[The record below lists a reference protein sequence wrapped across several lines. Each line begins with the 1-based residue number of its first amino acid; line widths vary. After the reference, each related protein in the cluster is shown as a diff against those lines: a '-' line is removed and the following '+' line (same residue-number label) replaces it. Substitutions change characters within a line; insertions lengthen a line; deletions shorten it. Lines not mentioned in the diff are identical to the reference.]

1 MAAPK
6 RNRMKSDDC
15 LHEKTRELAQT
26 TQLVKRLR
34 QYALNQKDD
43 MGQEVKLETGRI
55 RAIEILLNKTV
66 PNLTSTTFEG
76 KIDATLTLEKLSEDE
91 LTARIAELTED

>member
-6 RNRMKSDDC
+6 RNRMKSDDV

-34 QYALNQKDD
+34 QYALGQKDD
-43 MGQEVKLETGRI
+43 MGQEVKLESTRI
-55 RAIEILLNKTV
+55 RAIEILLSKTL
-66 PNLTSTTFEG
+66 PSLQATDITTKGQPVTPVLNVKG
-76 KIDATLTLEKLSEDE
+76 KE
-91 LTARIAELTED
+91 